1 MFSRPDA
8 MVKILIVDDSVFMR
22 TVIRDMVTK
31 DPSFEVVGTASNG
44 LDALEKIKEFQP
56 DVVTLDIEMPRM
68 TGIQVLEELRK
79 IKRRPKILMLS
90 TLTSEGAEKTREA
103 IHLGA
108 DDFMLKPKDIP
119 HVRDIGNEL
128 ISKIKHLITLPTQP
142 AIHKAPIQ
150 TAGPAERVVLIGSS
164 AGGPPMLDTLL
175 AQLPSDLPAGVM
187 VTQHM
192 PTGFTAALA
201 ERFDRIAAM
210 PVKETENGDVV
221 ETGKILLSKAGV
233 HTVISG
239 DMTTHNTKIGR
250 IIHSTTPPLHG
261 VRPAVD
267 KTFESAA
274 HVYGKNIVS
283 VILSG
288 MGNDAGEGA
297 HAIKEAGGTS
307 LLCDEKDCLVYGMA
321 RSAIQKNAVDKVLPL
336 NKLAR
341 EIERLVMQME
351 DAHV

>member
-1 MFSRPDA
+1 

-31 DPSFEVVGTASNG
+31 DPAIDVVGAASNG
-44 LDALEKIKEFQP
+44 EDALEKIQTLEP
-56 DVVTLDIEMPRM
+56 DLVTLDIEMPKM
-68 TGIQVLEELRK
+68 NGLQVLEELRK
-79 IKRRPKILMLS
+79 QQYRPKILIVS
-90 TLTSEGAEKTREA
+90 ALTSKDAEMTHQA
-103 IHLGA
+103 IRLGA
-108 DDFMLKPKDIP
+108 DDFMLKPQNIL
-119 HVRDIGNEL
+119 HAREIGDEL
-128 ISKIKHLITLPTQP
+128 ISKIKHLVTLPSLPSIPLHPP
-142 AIHKAPIQ
+142 APVHYES
-150 TAGPAERVVLIGSS
+150 AERVVLIGSS

-175 AQLPSDLPAGVM
+175 AAIPPDLPAGIM

-192 PTGFTAALA
+192 PIGFTAALA
-201 ERFDRIAAM
+201 ERFNRIASM

-233 HTVISG
+233 HTIISG
-239 DMTTHNTKIGR
+239 DMDPDNHRIGR
-250 IIHSTTPPLHG
+250 IVHSNAPPLHG

-267 KTFESAA
+267 RTFESAA
-274 HVYGKNIVS
+274 HVYGKNTVS

-297 HAIKEAGGTS
+297 CAVRQAGGVS
-307 LLCDEKDCLVYGMA
+307 LICDEKDCLVYGMA

-336 NKLAR
+336 SKLAKG
-341 EIERLVMQME
+341 IERMVLQME

>member
-1 MFSRPDA
+1 
-8 MVKILIVDDSVFMR
+8 MVKVLTVDDSVFMR
-22 TVIRDMVTK
+22 TVIRDMLTK
-31 DPSFEVVGTASNG
+31 DTSIEVVGTASNG
-44 LDALEKIKEFQP
+44 IEALEKIASLNP
-56 DVVTLDIEMPRM
+56 DVITLDIEMPKM
-68 TGIQVLEELRK
+68 NGLEVLRQLQTVK
-79 IKRRPKILMLS
+79 KRPKVLMVS
-90 TLTSEGAEKTREA
+90 SLTSKDAEATHEA
-103 IHLGA
+103 IRLGA
-108 DDFMLKPKDIP
+108 DDFMLKPKDLP
-119 HVRDIGNEL
+119 HVRDIGDEL
-128 ISKIKHLITLPTQP
+128 IAKVKHLITLPSGIVP
-142 AIHKAPIQ
+142 RKSSVKGS
-150 TAGPAERVVLIGSS
+150 TAASRVVLIGSS

-175 AQLPSDLPAGVM
+175 AEISPDLPAGIV

-201 ERFDRIAAM
+201 ERFNRIAPI
-210 PVKETENGDVV
+210 PVKETENGDII

-239 DMTTHNTKIGR
+239 VIESNGSKSGR
-250 IIHSTTPPLHG
+250 IVHSTAPPVHG

-297 HAIKEAGGTS
+297 HAIKAAGGVS
-307 LLCDEKDCLVYGMA
+307 LICDEKDCLVYGMA
-321 RSAIQKNAVDKVLPL
+321 RSAIAKNAVDKVLPL

-341 EIERLVMQME
+341 EIERTVSHME
-351 DAHV
+351 G

>member
-1 MFSRPDA
+1 
-8 MVKILIVDDSVFMR
+8 MVKLLIVDDSVFMR

-31 DPSFEVVGTASNG
+31 DPSIEVVGTASNG
-44 LDALEKIKEFQP
+44 VDALERIQSLEP
-56 DVVTLDIEMPRM
+56 DLVTLDIEMPKM
-68 TGIQVLEELRK
+68 SGIQVLEELQK
-79 IKRRPKILMLS
+79 LKPKRRPKILMLS
-90 TLTSEGAEKTREA
+90 SLTSKDAEMTAQA

-119 HVRDIGNEL
+119 HVREIGDEL
-128 ISKIKHLITLPTQP
+128 VSKIKHLVTLKSVPVTHTSSPKQ
-142 AIHKAPIQ
+142 
-150 TAGPAERVVLIGSS
+150 GPAERVVLIGSS

-175 AQLPSDLPAGVM
+175 AEIPADLPAGVI

-201 ERFDRIAAM
+201 ERFNRIAAM

-233 HTVISG
+233 HTIVSG
-239 DMTTHNTKIGR
+239 DMGSNNTRIGR
-250 IIHSTTPPLHG
+250 IVHSNTPPVHA

-297 HAIKEAGGTS
+297 RAIKDAGGTT

-341 EIERLVMQME
+341 EIDRLVRQME
-351 DAHV
+351 EQ

>member
-1 MFSRPDA
+1 

-31 DPSFEVVGTASNG
+31 DPAIEVVGTASNG
-44 LDALEKIKEFQP
+44 EDALEKIRALGPEL
-56 DVVTLDIEMPRM
+56 VTLDIEMPKMNGLR
-68 TGIQVLEELRK
+68 VLEELQK
-79 IKRRPKILMLS
+79 ETQRPKILIVS
-90 TLTSEGAEKTREA
+90 SLTSKDAEMTHQA
-103 IHLGA
+103 IRLGA
-108 DDFMLKPKDIP
+108 DDFMLKPKNIP
-119 HVRDIGNEL
+119 HLREIGDEL
-128 ISKIKHLITLPTQP
+128 VSKIKHLVTLPSLP
-142 AIHKAPIQ
+142 PPPKAPAHHGF
-150 TAGPAERVVLIGSS
+150 AGRVVLIGSS

-175 AQLPSDLPAGVM
+175 AAIPADLPAGIV

-192 PTGFTAALA
+192 PVGFTAALA
-201 ERFDRIAAM
+201 ERFNRLASM

-221 ETGKILLSKAGV
+221 ETGKTLLSKAGV

-239 DMTTHNTKIGR
+239 DIGTDNVRIGR
-250 IIHSTTPPLHG
+250 VIHSSTPPLHG

-297 HAIKEAGGTS
+297 RAVKEAGGTS
-307 LLCDEKDCLVYGMA
+307 LICDEKDCLVYGMA

-336 NKLAR
+336 NKLAK
-341 EIERLVMQME
+341 EIERLVLQME

>member
-1 MFSRPDA
+1 

-31 DPSFEVVGTASNG
+31 DPAIDVVGTASNG
-44 LDALEKIKEFQP
+44 EDALEKIQTLEP
-56 DVVTLDIEMPRM
+56 DLVTLDIEMPKM
-68 TGIQVLEELRK
+68 NGLQVLEELRK
-79 IKRRPKILMLS
+79 RNHRPKILIVS
-90 TLTSEGAEKTREA
+90 ALTSKDAEMTHQA
-103 IHLGA
+103 IRLGA
-108 DDFMLKPKDIP
+108 DDFMLKPKNIP
-119 HVRDIGNEL
+119 HVREIGDEL
-128 ISKIKHLITLPTQP
+128 VSKIKHLVTLPSLPSIPSHHP
-142 AIHKAPIQ
+142 APVHCGS
-150 TAGPAERVVLIGSS
+150 AGRVVLIGSS

-175 AQLPSDLPAGVM
+175 AAIPPDLPAGIM

-192 PTGFTAALA
+192 PIGFTAALA
-201 ERFDRIAAM
+201 ERFNRIASM

-233 HTVISG
+233 HTIISG
-239 DMTTHNTKIGR
+239 DMAPDNQRIGR
-250 IIHSTTPPLHG
+250 IVHSNTPPLHG

-274 HVYGKNIVS
+274 HVYGKNTVS

-297 HAIKEAGGTS
+297 HAVRQAGGVS
-307 LLCDEKDCLVYGMA
+307 LICDEKDCLVYGMA

-336 NKLAR
+336 NKLAK
-341 EIERLVMQME
+341 EIERLVLQMG